1 MRHSSI
7 YSGNLEAGIAR
18 KSEGKTDIPATIQ
31 FRRFAVRVLLSV
43 VVTLSRIPR

>member
-31 FRRFAVRVLLSV
+31 FRRFAVIAHKIVFPAS
-43 VVTLSRIPR
+43 TQN